1 MGSVEPGVYTEQG
14 RAEENWGGPGVGGR
28 GEVGDGGEVEGEPQ
42 TRTLKSAVGSLL
54 EDSEVG
60 TFLGTPR
67 LWTCLGGGRPWV
79 LAMLREPPR
88 SILLAL
94 RTHPP
99 EPRCF
104 FPFRRLPLFPRA
116 SSREVRGSLS
126 SLGCL

>member
-67 LWTCLGGGRPWV
+67 LGTCPGGGRPWV
-79 LAMLREPPR
+79 LAMLREPPGASSWPCAPILR
-88 SILLAL
+88 SPGASS
-94 RTHPP
+94 RSDD
-99 EPRCF
+99 
-104 FPFRRLPLFPRA
+104 FPWFPRA
-116 SSREVRGSLS
+116 SSREVRGRLS